1 MLAAK
6 YIRENEDSVRQ
17 MLLNRNNTPDVLDKW
32 LDVDKKY
39 REISQESDQ
48 LKSERNSLKPKG
60 KPSPELMDQLKII
73 SEKIKAMDEE
83 LKSVEEKQSELL
95 MYIPN
100 MFSEDTP
107 IGKDEAANKDLS
119 KWGSIPRFSFEAKSH
134 DELGKN
140 LGILD
145 FERGVKISGSRFT
158 IYRGFGAKLERA
170 LINFMLDTHSEEG
183 YQEILPPFL
192 VNRETM
198 TGTGQ
203 LPKFEEDLYKCE
215 NDDLF
220 LIPTAEVPVTNM
232 YQNEILDEK
241 ELPQKFV
248 AYTPCFRREAGS
260 YGKDTVG
267 LIRQHQ
273 FNKVELVMYSKPEES
288 DKMLEQ
294 LTRDAEK
301 ILQLLA
307 LPYRKIQLCS
317 GDIGF
322 SSGKT
327 YDLEVWFPSQ
337 NTYREISSCSN
348 FYNFQSKRA
357 KIRYRNADKKV
368 ESIHTLNGSGL
379 AVGRTL
385 AAILENYQ
393 QEDGSIKI
401 PSVLQDYLK
410 IEIIKI

>member
-6 YIRENEDSVRQ
+6 YIRENEAEVRQ
-17 MLLNRNNTPDVLDKW
+17 MLLNRKNTTDVLDNW
-32 LDVDKKY
+32 LSIDGKC
-39 REISQESDQ
+39 RELAQESER
-48 LKSERNSLKPKG
+48 LKAERNSLKPKG
-60 KPSPELMDQLKII
+60 KPSPELMEQLKTLSERIKII
-73 SEKIKAMDEE
+73 DDEAKEFDDKQAE
-83 LKSVEEKQSELL
+83 LI

-100 MFSEDTP
+100 VFSEDTP
-107 IGKDEAANKDLS
+107 IGTDETANKELS
-119 KWGSIPRFSFEAKSH
+119 KWGTPREFSFKAKSH
-134 DELGKN
+134 DEIGVA

-145 FERGVKISGSRFT
+145 FQRGVKISGSRFT
-158 IYRGFGAKLERA
+158 IYRGWGAKLERA
-170 LINFMLDTHSEEG
+170 LINFMLDTHSAEG

-192 VNRETM
+192 VNREAM

-215 NDDLF
+215 NENLF

-232 YQNEILDEK
+232 YQNEILEEK

-260 YGKDTVG
+260 YGKDTAG

-273 FNKVELVMYSKPEES
+273 FNKVELVMYTTPQDSE
-288 DKMLEQ
+288 KMLEV
-294 LTRDAEK
+294 LTGNAEK
-301 ILQLLA
+301 ILQLLE

-317 GDIGF
+317 GDLGF

-327 YDLEVWFPSQ
+327 YDLEVWLPSQ

-348 FYNFQSKRA
+348 FYNFQAKRA
-357 KIRYRNADKKV
+357 MIRYRNVEKKV
-368 ESIHTLNGSGL
+368 ENIHTLNGSGL
-379 AVGRTL
+379 AVGRTF